1 MSTTNNNYWL
11 KSGILTLL
19 EKASGLVFS
28 LGTVMILL
36 RKLSKEEVA
45 AWVVFLIVTQFL
57 EMGRSGLIQNGLI
70 SYLTKQKK
78 EDIAYSAISTGSLLL
93 NLAFSLVSNV
103 ILWASVT
110 WLSEIYNTPQLM
122 VLLPVY
128 YITNF
133 VMAFFFHFNFV
144 QQANFEFRGI
154 LGSTFFSK
162 GVLFVWVV
170 FCFFKN
176 RPILLQDLAIALLIG
191 GILGTIA
198 SYVFVR
204 PFLTN
209 RFVLDLGWIKKL
221 VSYGKFVLGTNL
233 STKFYKDIDKLT
245 LGHLVGPAAVAIY
258 DAAGKITQ
266 MVEVPS
272 FSIAAVVFPQ
282 SAQRMEQEGKEGIK
296 NLYER
301 SVGAILAIILP
312 FLVLVLIFAKI
323 IIWLFAGAQYMDA
336 ANVLRMTAFFGLF
349 MPFAVQFGTILDST
363 GRPATNFAYTFLT
376 AVLNLGLSYFFIT
389 KFGLYGAAI
398 ATLTGYSISF
408 VLMQRLLYKDFGINA
423 LRAFGYVPGFYKMG
437 FNLVRQKL
445 LKTSIA

>member
-11 KSGILTLL
+11 KSGFLTLL

-70 SYLTKQKK
+70 RYLTMQKK
-78 EDIAYSAISTGSLLL
+78 EDTAYSAISTGSLLL

-103 ILWASVT
+103 LLWASVT
-110 WLSEIYNTPQLM
+110 WLSEVYNTPQLI

-144 QQANFEFRGI
+144 QQANLEFRGI

-170 FCFFKN
+170 YCYLTN
-176 RPILLQDLAIALLIG
+176 HPILLQHLAFALLIG
-191 GILGTIA
+191 GVLGAFA
-198 SYVFVR
+198 SYIFAR
-204 PFLTN
+204 PHLTN
-209 RFVLDLGWIKKL
+209 RFVVDLEWIKKL
-221 VSYGKFVLGTNL
+221 VAYGKFVLGTNL

-312 FLVLVLIFAKI
+312 FLVLVLIFAKT

-376 AVLNLGLSYFFIT
+376 AVLNLGLSYLLIT
-389 KFGLYGAAI
+389 KYGLYGAAM

-423 LRAFGYVPGFYKMG
+423 LRAFGYVPSFYKMG

>member
-1 MSTTNNNYWL
+1 MSDSNQNYWL
-11 KSGILTLL
+11 RSGFLTLL

-28 LGTVMILL
+28 LGTIMILL

-45 AWVVFLIVTQFL
+45 AWVVFMIVTQFL

-70 SYLTKQKK
+70 RYLTNQKK
-78 EDIAYSAISTGSLLL
+78 EDEAYSAISSGSLVL
-93 NLAFSLVSNV
+93 NLLFSVFSNV
-103 ILWASVT
+103 LLWASVN
-110 WLSEIYNTPQLM
+110 WLSEMYNAPQLM
-122 VLLPVY
+122 VLLPIYFV
-128 YITNF
+128 TNF
-133 VMAFFFHFNFV
+133 VMAFFYHFNFL

-170 FCFFKN
+170 YCFLSN
-176 RPILLQDLAIALLIG
+176 RPILLQDLAISLLIG
-191 GILGTIA
+191 GVLGTMA
-198 SYVFVR
+198 SYVFAR

-209 RFVLDLGWIKKL
+209 RLVIDVEWIKKL
-221 VSYGKFVLGTNL
+221 VAYGKYVLGTNL

-282 SAQRMEQEGKEGIK
+282 SAQRMELEGKAGVK
-296 NLYER
+296 NLYEQ

-312 FLVLVLIFAKI
+312 FLVLVLVFAKT

-376 AVLNLGLSYFFIT
+376 AVLNLGLSYLFIT
-389 KFGLYGAAI
+389 KFGLYGAAM

-408 VLMQRLLYKDFGINA
+408 VLMQHLLYKDFGINA

-437 FNLVRQKL
+437 FNLIRQKIF
-445 LKTSIA
+445 KTAIA